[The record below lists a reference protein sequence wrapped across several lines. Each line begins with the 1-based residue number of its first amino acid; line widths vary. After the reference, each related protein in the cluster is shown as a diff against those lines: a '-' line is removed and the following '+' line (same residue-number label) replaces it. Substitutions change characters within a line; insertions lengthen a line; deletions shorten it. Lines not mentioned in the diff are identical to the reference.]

1 MYFFHDEWIVL
12 VWYKCGMRIYTRA
25 ESFTMYTSNHVRQL
39 KYDVMLEQNY
49 LIVVN
54 TSQYNIFTIQ
64 WNFYS
69 MKLFQVTINNHIQ

>member
-25 ESFTMYTSNHVRQL
+25 ESFTMYTSNHVWQL

-54 TSQYNIFTIQ
+54 TSQYNIFT
-64 WNFYS
+64 